1 MNKEKVQ
8 LIIKNL
14 ELLIDCL
21 KSELDNKDEL
31 PFIENTSTTKLVDY
45 DEVFFDE
52 DNDYHSYVKMSK

>member
-21 KSELDNKDEL
+21 KSELDNKDKL